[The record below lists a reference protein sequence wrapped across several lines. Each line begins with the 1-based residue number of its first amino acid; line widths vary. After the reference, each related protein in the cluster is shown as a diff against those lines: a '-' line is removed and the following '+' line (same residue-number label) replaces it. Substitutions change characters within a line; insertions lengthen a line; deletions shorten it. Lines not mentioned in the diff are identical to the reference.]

1 MGFYFFFYFIL
12 FYNIAKYLI
21 FALSEPFKGPLQ
33 EALNYLRKK
42 IHLQVSL
49 FSNVGLTKVDIK
61 SDVVFDHEG

>member
-42 IHLQVSL
+42 IHL
-49 FSNVGLTKVDIK
+49 
-61 SDVVFDHEG
+61 